1 MKRLIPILFALA
13 LTLQTRAAES
23 AKEAIERLN
32 KIFVEAHIKGDA
44 KTIAGQYSKD
54 AQCLWEDEPIFSG
67 RENIEAAW
75 KKLIGDGGRKAD
87 VKTLEVQEAGDWAY
101 EVGAFIITEKDDVI
115 YDGKY
120 IIVWKKEDGQWRIHR
135 DIGNGNRAIPPKK

>member
-32 KIFVEAHIKGDA
+32 KIFAEAHIKGDA
-44 KTIAGQYSKD
+44 KTIASQYSKD

-87 VKTLEVQEAGDWAY
+87 VKPSKSRKPATGLMKSAPSSSR
-101 EVGAFIITEKDDVI
+101 
-115 YDGKY
+115 
-120 IIVWKKEDGQWRIHR
+120 KKM
-135 DIGNGNRAIPPKK
+135 K